1 MSCVFERDKMGFRC
15 YLKSERISPVAAT
28 IEHDTA
34 HQDRPRRA
42 LSAWLWKPWYAKLWW
57 TAIPVWWTGLAASN
71 VSEFLADFYSSALAG
86 FLNVLFMPMTAL
98 VVLGAGYVRDWMDS
112 VVGHGEGR
120 PLSDEEEEEEFLAQQ
135 SWEEHHRL
143 MRDMGKGTDMFDPRS
158 GALWIGNPLNPSNPG
173 YIDPHRHHH
182 S

>member
-1 MSCVFERDKMGFRC
+1 M
-15 YLKSERISPVAAT
+15 AAT

-34 HQDRPRRA
+34 LQDRPRRT

-57 TAIPVWWTGLAASN
+57 TAIPVWWLGMAASTK
-71 VSEFLADFYSSALAG
+71 VESLAGFYGGALAG

-112 VVGHGEGR
+112 VVGQGEGR
-120 PLSDEEEEEEFLAQQ
+120 PLSDEEEEDLLAEETLQEQIRFMNDM
-135 SWEEHHRL
+135 RL
-143 MRDMGKGTDMFDPRS
+143 GTNIFDPRS
-158 GALWIGNPLNPSNPG
+158 GGLWIGNANNPDNGAYINPNTG
-173 YIDPHRHHH
+173 RH